1 MTKQVPIGE
10 FIIQKLNISRS
21 QLTKLLNMQEYLDE
35 KIGEISLR
43 EGFINQKELDKI
55 LEFQKDNGISFGSA
69 AIHLGLIRNSQLKY
83 LLDIQAQEK
92 HRIGELLVQKKIVSQ
107 EDFLKILDEFY
118 STRKSTFTILSFM
131 GETLNADIRKKL
143 QPYHYH
149 FHVHKSAE
157 DPAIMLEKTKPQL
170 VFLEAESEESLKL
183 ARKIKDLSAGS
194 PLKIALFSEKKRKL
208 EMLSGYENGV
218 DYFLPLPFEFKNLI
232 NIVIDSEI
240 HCVKKLKQSI
250 LIVDD
255 SPIIRASVAEELG
268 ESGYRTL
275 FAENGKEAVEIA
287 SLEKPDL
294 ITMDIAMPVMDGY
307 QACLHL
313 KNNPETA
320 AIPIIILTAN
330 NTQEEREKGFEVGAV
345 EYFTKPFT
353 KGHLGN
359 YIRHLLSPAGGMR
372 PEKILVVDDSP
383 VARNI
388 FSSILN
394 KNGFTFEMAE
404 SGEKVF
410 ELLKADHF
418 EPSCILLDCL
428 MPGMSGFQ
436 VCQKLKGDERYRK
449 IPVIMITGAGDKENI
464 LMGLR
469 AGADDY
475 MVKPFDGDELI
486 ARIEAHL
493 KNFSLYR
500 KLQEQNELLRE
511 RENSL
516 NKAKEDAEKANQLK
530 DKFISLVSHDLRS
543 PFTTIMGFLQLILED
558 DKHPL
563 HQTHRELME
572 TVMKK
577 GGDLM
582 EMIQGLLEVSRFK
595 TGKVE
600 PKLAFEDGY
609 ILSIEALAGVEPLAR
624 KKGVRLV
631 NEVPA
636 HTRFFVDLRL
646 MVQVVQNLLTNAIKF
661 SREGDTITL
670 FVPPGEK
677 SAIAVKD
684 TGTGIEAKRLP
695 KLFQYE
701 EQTSTTGT
709 AGEKGTGLG
718 LPLSRDIMQA
728 HGGSLEVESTQG
740 QGSTFFV
747 KLPHVRPRILV
758 VDDSRIVRVKVIQTL
773 QAVDADIVEAESG
786 TQALPLL
793 EAGGVHLVI
802 TDILMPEMDGF
813 ELIQMIRKKPKT
825 KALPIIVITSD
836 KNMETRSKVFQLG
849 ANDFVNKPFAVEDF
863 IPRVRKFIQ

>member
-35 KIGEISLR
+35 KIGEIALR

-55 LEFQKDNGISFGSA
+55 LEFQKDNGISFGNA

-92 HRIGELLVQKKIVSQ
+92 HRIGELLVQRKIVSQ

-118 STRKSTFTILSFM
+118 AARKSKFTILSFM

-149 FHVHKSAE
+149 FHVHGPEENPVK
-157 DPAIMLEKTKPQL
+157 IVEKIIPQL
-170 VFLEAESEESLKL
+170 VFIEAESEESLEL
-183 ARKIKDLSAGS
+183 ARKIKDLSTGS
-194 PLKIALFSEKKRKL
+194 PPKIALFSEKKRKL
-208 EMLSGYENGV
+208 EMLSGYEKGV
-218 DYFLPLPFEFKNLI
+218 DYFLPIPFEFKNLI

-240 HCVKKLKQSI
+240 HCTKRSKHRI
-250 LIVDD
+250 LVVDD
-255 SPIIRASVAEELG
+255 SPVARASVIQELE
-268 ESGYRTL
+268 ESGFQTL
-275 FAENGKEAVEIA
+275 CAENGKEAVEIA
-287 SLEKPDL
+287 NMEKPDL
-294 ITMDIAMPVMDGY
+294 ITMDITMPVMDGY
-307 QACLHL
+307 QACLRL

-320 AIPIIILTAN
+320 DIPIIILTAN

-359 YIRHLLSPAGGMR
+359 YIRHLLSPAGGLR

-383 VARNI
+383 VARTI
-388 FSSILN
+388 FGSILN
-394 KNGFTFEMAE
+394 KSGFAYEMAE
-404 SGEKVF
+404 NGEKVF
-410 ELLKADHF
+410 ELLKAGNF

-436 VCQKLKGDERYRK
+436 VCQKLKGDERYRN
-449 IPVIMITGAGDKENI
+449 IPVIMITGAGDKENV

-511 RENSL
+511 REDSL
-516 NKAKEDAEKANQLK
+516 KKAKEDAEKANQLK

-558 DKHPL
+558 EKHPI
-563 HQTHRELME
+563 HEAHRELME
-572 TVMKK
+572 TVIKK
-577 GGDLM
+577 GEDLM

-595 TGKVE
+595 TGKIE

-609 ILSIEALAGVEPLAR
+609 ILSLEALTGVEPMAR

-631 NEVPA
+631 NDIPA
-636 HTRFFVDLRL
+636 HTRFFVDSRL
-646 MVQVVQNLLTNAIKF
+646 LVQVVQNLLTNAIKF

-677 SAIAVKD
+677 SAIAVRD
-684 TGTGIEAKRLP
+684 TGPGIEAKRLP

-701 EQTSTTGT
+701 EQTSTIGT

-718 LPLSRDIMQA
+718 LPLCRDIMQA
-728 HGGSLEVESTQG
+728 HGGSLEVESSKG
-740 QGSTFFV
+740 QGSTFLAR
-747 KLPHVRPRILV
+747 LPYVRPKILV
-758 VDDSRIVRVKVIQTL
+758 VDDSKIVRVKVIQTL
-773 QAVDADIVEAESG
+773 QVVDADIVEAESG
-786 TQALPLL
+786 TQGLVLL
-793 EAGGVHLVI
+793 DAGGIHLVI
-802 TDILMPEMDGF
+802 TDIIMPEMDGF
-813 ELIQMIRKKPKT
+813 ELIQMVRKKPKT
-825 KALPIIVITSD
+825 KSLPIIVITSD
-836 KNMETRSKVFQLG
+836 SNMETRGKVFQLG
-849 ANDFVNKPFAVEDF
+849 ANDFVSKPFVVEDF